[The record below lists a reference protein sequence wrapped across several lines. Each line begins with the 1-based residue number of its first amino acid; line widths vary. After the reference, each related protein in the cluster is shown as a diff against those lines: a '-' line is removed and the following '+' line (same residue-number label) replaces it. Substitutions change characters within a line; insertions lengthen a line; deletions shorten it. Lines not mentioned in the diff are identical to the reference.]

1 MTKSSFLAKFTKSE
15 YGSFR
20 YDTRIY
26 LEPTH
31 NPSDNDYCIGAIVGK
46 NPGSAKSSGINLN
59 GYDVIDLDGDKL
71 LPTVRNIFLKY
82 RQNIK
87 SGEYIQV
94 LNLFYLCD
102 KNLDDAIKE
111 YDSISSDDLICTTEK
126 KLFPFIWYV
135 WGGNNLKLNK
145 YKERFSDISTNKH
158 FFFSKNNNDYKM
170 IDTIPKHNEL
180 AKHTQGFPYNNITIG
195 EQFKNLFI

>member
-15 YGSFR
+15 YGIFR

-26 LEPTH
+26 LEPT
-31 NPSDNDYCIGAIVGK
+31 NAPSDKDYCIGAIVGK
-46 NPGSAKSSGINLN
+46 NPGSAKSSDINLN
-59 GYDVIDLDGDKL
+59 GYDVIDLDRDKL

-102 KNLDDAIKE
+102 KNLDGAIKK
-111 YDSISSDDLICTTEK
+111 YDTILDNDLICKTEK
-126 KLFPFIWYV
+126 KSFPFVWYV
-135 WGGNNLKLNK
+135 WGGSSSKLNK
-145 YKERFSDISTNKH
+145 YKERFSDISTKKN
-158 FFFSKNNNDYKM
+158 FFFHKNF
-170 IDTIPKHNEL
+170 H
-180 AKHTQGFPYNNITIG
+180 
-195 EQFKNLFI
+195 

>member
-1 MTKSSFLAKFTKSE
+1 MDIIDRFCNKENKQCENNWTTLIYEIKKGYYQHYGNGILIRKVDCIAEGALFL
-15 YGSFR
+15 
-20 YDTRIY
+20 
-26 LEPTH
+26 
-31 NPSDNDYCIGAIVGK
+31 
-46 NPGSAKSSGINLN
+46 SGIYFCRFKEFNKVEL
-59 GYDVIDLDGDKL
+59 
-71 LPTVRNIFLKY
+71 LKY